1 MIKHL
6 LLVLFILIVQLP
18 LKSQNFSFTEIRK
31 LSENVNS
38 PAEESM
44 PVISPDGKTLFFVRT
59 FYEGNTGGR
68 LSGQDIWMSRRG
80 DDGEWTNAVNNMPF
94 LNNDRNN
101 AVLGISQNESTIYLL
116 DSYGP
121 VSNKLRGIATAT
133 KTPLGWSQPMR
144 LPINGLEA
152 GNSFLGF
159 YMTPDETVLLVS
171 MKTNQ
176 KAGGEDL
183 FVSLKQA
190 DGKWSEPKNLGATIN
205 TRGFEISPFL
215 SEDKKTLFFSS
226 DGHGGQGGADIFM
239 SQRLYDSWVVWS
251 KPVNL
256 GPEINSPDF
265 DAYFF
270 LNEKNKEAFFVSN
283 REGSFADIYT
293 ATLSDKAFE
302 DRQAI
307 INPGKYR
314 LTNDEVNELLGLPLS
329 RTIFFEFNSYDVAAP
344 SRELIYFLANKLI
357 EFPEYQIEL
366 IGHTDQEGTED
377 YNLQLSLN
385 RAREVGQYFRSFG
398 IVSSRISTTGLGKSK
413 PIVTEGTEVEMAKN
427 RRVEIYFIK

>member
-1 MIKHL
+1 MIL
-6 LLVLFILIVQLP
+6 LVQLP
-18 LKSQNFSFTEIRK
+18 LKSQNYNFTEIRK
-31 LSENVNS
+31 LGDNINS
-38 PAEESM
+38 SAEESM
-44 PVISPDGKTLFFVRT
+44 PVLSPDGNTLYFVRT

-68 LSGQDIWMSRRG
+68 LSGQDIWMSRR
-80 DDGEWTNAVNNMPF
+80 DENGEWLQAVNNMPY

-101 AVLGISQNESTIYLL
+101 AVLGINQNETTIYLL
-116 DSYGP
+116 DSYGA
-121 VSNKLRGIATAT
+121 VSNRLRGIATAT
-133 KTPLGWSQPMR
+133 KTLQGWSQPMR

-159 YMTPDETVLLVS
+159 YMSPDETVLLVS

-226 DGHGGQGGADIFM
+226 DGHGGHGGADIFM

-270 LNEKNKEAFFVSN
+270 LNEKNKEAYFVSN
-283 REGSFADIYT
+283 REESFADIYI
-293 ATLSDKAFE
+293 ASISDKPFE

-329 RTIFFEFNSYDVAAP
+329 RTIYFEFNSYEVAAP

-366 IGHTDQEGTED
+366 IGHTDQEGTDD

-385 RAREVGQYFRSFG
+385 RAREVAQYFRNFG

-413 PIVTEGTEVEMAKN
+413 PLVADGTPEEMSKN
-427 RRVEIYFIK
+427 RRVEIHFIK